1 MSTPPR
7 TQLLLGVLFYIS
19 IFFFSAVASI
29 ETAAAQGLTF
39 AGHSTLAH
47 NDMLGDGHDRWRTGG
62 YVKALFFRGTR
73 RSYEFRGRLE
83 GITPYRSGGSAQ
95 VERPSTDLIGFGV
108 FAHENYRDI
117 NLKYGVEALVTNTG
131 LLGLQEEFHR
141 IGGFED
147 GFMTSENS
155 DAGGARKF
163 YVAASAEVSKE
174 FRLGRVGAIRPY
186 AEAEIGFENFV
197 RFGGDI
203 ALNASGFSPL
213 VSRDPV
219 TGFLVPT
226 KSDIRKSHS
235 SRAQVSAYL
244 GADISIMDGSAL
256 FSGSQ
261 TQSKHLRNR
270 LRAGVIVGGKTHQFF
285 YGITRLSKEFE
296 GQEEAQYL
304 GSLSYS
310 IRF

>member
-1 MSTPPR
+1 MSPHPR
-7 TQLLLGVLFYIS
+7 AQFRLGVLLLTLLLTF
-19 IFFFSAVASI
+19 VAN
-29 ETAAAQGLTF
+29 TKKAQAQGLTF

-62 YVKALFFRGTR
+62 YVKALFFRGKH

-83 GITPYRSGGSAQ
+83 LITPYRLDDGARAD
-95 VERPSTDLIGFGV
+95 RPSTDLIGFGV
-108 FAHENYRDI
+108 FAHERYRDI
-117 NLKYGVEALVTNTG
+117 NLKYGVEAVLTNTG
-131 LLGLQEEFHR
+131 LLGLQEAFHR
-141 IGGFED
+141 IGGFD
-147 GFMTSENS
+147 GGFMTSENS
-155 DAGGARKF
+155 DAEGARRF

-174 FRLGRVGAIRPY
+174 FRLGRVGAFRPFV
-186 AEAEIGFENFV
+186 EAEIGFENFL
-197 RFGGDI
+197 RLGGDI

-235 SRAQVSAYL
+235 SRAKVSAYL
-244 GADISIMDGSAL
+244 GADISILDGSAL

-270 LRAGVIVGGKTHQFF
+270 LRAGVIVGGKMHQFF

-296 GQEEAQYL
+296 GQPEAQYL